1 MRMQQESV
9 WLLLLYLTVFHKET
23 YRLSFGNFVISEA
36 FFIDKTY
43 YYVRMF
49 LSMALEVNME
59 IFTYVMIAVAVIAAV
74 DRIAGNKIGLGE
86 EFEKSV
92 SMIAPLALSMA
103 GILILAPSISY
114 LLQGL
119 TSYFPDFMDFSIIPS
134 LIFANDMGGA
144 HLAKD
149 LASEE
154 NIGYFNG
161 LITASMMGATVSFT
175 IPFSIQVT
183 KKENHSDIF
192 FGILCGMITIPVG
205 LIIGGIICGISVVKL
220 LINLIPLIILVAVIA
235 VGIIRFEKITIKLF
249 SVLAWFIKAVITAG
263 LVFGIIFYL
272 TGKEIIPHMDN
283 LNNAMD
289 IIINIMC
296 IMAGALPLFH
306 VLKKLLAPVLRKFGT
321 KLGVNET
328 SAFGLLT
335 TIGTSVPTYEMMDKM
350 DAKGIVLNAAFS
362 VGASFT
368 FVDHLAF
375 TVSFNNKYIL
385 PMIVAKIAAGIT
397 ALFFANALY
406 NRKMKQG
413 SRAK

>member
-1 MRMQQESV
+1 
-9 WLLLLYLTVFHKET
+9 
-23 YRLSFGNFVISEA
+23 
-36 FFIDKTY
+36 
-43 YYVRMF
+43 
-49 LSMALEVNME
+49 ME
-59 IFTYVMIAVAVIAAV
+59 IFTYVMIAVAVIAAI
-74 DRIAGNKIGLGE
+74 DRVAGNKIGLGE

-103 GILILAPSISY
+103 GILVLAPSISY

-119 TSYFPDFMDFSIIPS
+119 AAYIPDFMDFSIIPS

-149 LASEE
+149 LASDE

-205 LIIGGIICGISVVKL
+205 LIAGGLICGISVVKL

-263 LVFGIIFYL
+263 LVFGIILYL

-306 VLKKLLAPVLRKFGT
+306 VLKKLLTPLLRKFGT
-321 KLGVNET
+321 RLRVNET

-350 DAKGIVLNAAFS
+350 DKKGIVLNAAFS
-362 VGASFT
+362 VSASFT

-375 TVSFNNKYIL
+375 TVSFNDKYIL
-385 PMIVAKIAAGIT
+385 PMIVSKIFAGIT
-397 ALFFANALY
+397 ALVLANMLY
-406 NRKMKQG
+406 NRKKQDRG
-413 SRAK
+413 DSLI